1 MQHNLQ
7 TVYRKMRMNANI
19 VPAEMVMV
27 LKDFDKRLVEL
38 EGNKSNGTKE
48 PVVNRR
54 KSNKVPKEEVSTD

>member
-1 MQHNLQ
+1 
-7 TVYRKMRMNANI
+7 MRMNANI

-48 PVVNRR
+48 PVVDRR